1 MANLFGTFGTGT
13 INVIGG
19 GTTTPT
25 TTTTTTSAGTTSQDR
40 INIGFGPRLGQA
52 PTSTGGF
59 QFTGQT
65 AITPDDYLSRRVDFT
80 KEFIGLPSLAK
91 TTGIATTTT
100 EVGEDIELGKKK
112 ESDDDDTQSVLGM
125 GTAISGE
132 TAFDAM
138 KVGLKNVDTTD
149 YNKYSDY
156 LTASGKADRVGMVRS
171 IYEPLFGGDISD
183 VNLGEFVTTAQEA
196 PAKAGKAASEYLQ
209 DPSKIAK
216 KGMAAV
222 VSAAMPFPAGP
233 VIGGIIGGQEV
244 KNAFGNTSLRP
255 SGMFGLVHDAVLS
268 RQYQDMSLIRAAQ
281 SAANMESSIP
291 GLAGSPTDTGFA
303 LQFKGGF
310 GVTRRPGATG
320 YTGNTNG
327 LSHQQLKNMEAV
339 SKGYLPQSY
348 TFDTTQKKGIFGQNT
363 NVTIEESGGAMAGT
377 RSFYTATG
385 GFYDGR
391 TGQTSAMGRMSDLEA
406 FARTNSAKYGIS
418 EEAAKQVIFD
428 ARAGKGKVADL
439 LKDARAAASKQRAEQ
454 RKAEQARIA
463 EETRIAEEARQAE
476 AQRIRGQ
483 VSLARDDVFYGGD
496 DEEGPSFS
504 SSGPS
509 RESAFDNVS
518 DFEGLD
524 PDDYAAGG
532 VVGMAAGGAMA
543 AGSSGFIGAP
553 PSQVPEEKTVAD
565 DQLTEYPEGTFV
577 INAAAVEEAGES
589 DIIKMLNDAEKE
601 AVRRGITLDNSGN
614 SAKLIDVAVS
624 QGEVKVAPYLAKVI
638 GYDRLRKINN
648 RGKPEVAERQQEA
661 AQGGMLGLKDGGT
674 VTGPA
679 RRPKLEQ
686 LADIELR
693 ADLEPFIQ
701 GDSLARLGYMLYEKG
716 DMRFKALPLN
726 EGSRAGMLGQ
736 YFPANDER
744 TDVDGVQNMRPFA
757 DSAVAKHARRK
768 GIPASELDSRVA
780 NTYVLTGL
788 LESTK
793 RDDGSSLYDS
803 AKKPINLT
811 TIAHELRHAA
821 MDYLSKRYDFTLPD
835 IRTEERIMDYADGLA
850 IENASKVNPEVAR
863 QYAKQKNMDH
873 NRSRIESARTIPKY
887 EKAYTALTQ
896 MADKTLEEEGYP
908 KQTPAVEQ
916 EGFLTRGI
924 KSLFN

>member
-1 MANLFGTFGTGT
+1 MANLFGTFGTGN
-13 INVIGG
+13 INVVGG
-19 GTTTPT
+19 GSPATTIG
-25 TTTTTTSAGTTSQDR
+25 SATTSQADR

-52 PTSTGGF
+52 PSSTGGF

-112 ESDDDDTQSVLGM
+112 ESDDNDTQSVLGM
-125 GTAISGE
+125 GTAVSGE

-138 KVGLKNVDTTD
+138 KVGLENVNTTD
-149 YNKYSDY
+149 YDKYSDY
-156 LTASGKADRVGMVRS
+156 LTASGKVDRVGMVRS

-183 VNLGEFVTTAQEA
+183 VNLGEFVTTSQEA

-222 VSAAMPFPAGP
+222 FSAAMPFPAGP

-244 KNAFGNTSLRP
+244 KNAFGADSLRP
-255 SGMFGLVHDAVLS
+255 SGAFGLVHDAVLS
-268 RQYQDMSLIRAAQ
+268 RQYQDMSLIKAAQ
-281 SAANMESSIP
+281 SSANMESSIP
-291 GLAGSPTDTGFA
+291 GLASSPTDTGFA

-310 GVTRRPGATG
+310 GVTRRPGSFG
-320 YTGNTNG
+320 YTGNTMG

-348 TFDTTQKKGIFGQNT
+348 TFDTTQNKGIFGQDT
-363 NVTIEESGGAMAGT
+363 NIRIEDSGGAMAGT
-377 RSFYTATG
+377 RSFYTANG
-385 GFYDGR
+385 QFYDGR
-391 TGQTSAMGRMSDLEA
+391 TGQYSAMGRMSDLEA

-418 EEAAKQVIFD
+418 KEVAKQAIFD
-428 ARAGKGKVADL
+428 ARAGKGKVVDL
-439 LKDARAAASKQRAEQ
+439 LRDAQAAAQNQKVAD
-454 RKAEQARIA
+454 RK
-463 EETRIAEEARQAE
+463 AEEARVAQEQAE
-476 AQRIRGQ
+476 AQRQRNIEAGRQRLSG
-483 VSLARDDVFYGGD
+483 DFYGSD
-496 DEEGPSFS
+496 DEGPSIS

-532 VVGMAAGGAMA
+532 VVGMAAGGVMA

-565 DQLTEYPEGTFV
+565 DQLTEYPEGTFI

-601 AVRRGITLDNSGN
+601 AVRRGIAIDKSVN

-648 RGKPEVAERQQEA
+648 RGKPEVSERQQEA
-661 AQGGMLGLKDGGT
+661 AQGGMLALNNGGT

-679 RRPKLEQ
+679 SRPFRPDMAQ
-686 LADIELR
+686 LGDVEYR
-693 ADLEPFIQ
+693 ADLEEYIQ
-701 GDSLARLGYMLYEKG
+701 NDDLARLGYNLFESG
-716 DMRFKALPLN
+716 DLEIESVVLPSEEDRKIKVGIGGMYIPS
-726 EGSRAGMLGQ
+726 EGEGFTANRKNPSRNQKSFQRYVEQQQGPNSSDLDK
-736 YFPANDER
+736 PA
-744 TDVDGVQNMRPFA
+744 
-757 DSAVAKHARRK
+757 AVAFVGKN
-768 GIPASELDSRVA
+768 V
-780 NTYVLTGL
+780 N
-788 LESTK
+788 
-793 RDDGSSLYDS
+793 YDRHQ
-803 AKKPINLT
+803 AAVTML
-811 TIAHELRHAA
+811 HELRHAA
-821 MDYLSKRYDFTLPD
+821 ISYLEKKYDIPRPPLSFEETMMDAQDY
-835 IRTEERIMDYADGLA
+835 INRIDA
-850 IENASKVNPEVAR
+850 NKV
-863 QYAKQKNMDH
+863 K
-873 NRSRIESARTIPKY
+873 SSIPK
-887 EKAYTALTQ
+887 ESDIKSLNFRKKGAYQDTNVRNQLENFQ
-896 MADKTLEEEGYP
+896 TLAKEELIRERGVP
-908 KQTPAVEQ
+908 PRQPSIPQ
-916 EGFLTRGI
+916 EGFFEKGF

>member
-13 INVIGG
+13 INVVGS
-19 GTTTPT
+19 GTITPT

-65 AITPDDYLSRRVDFT
+65 AITPDEYLSRRIDFT

-112 ESDDDDTQSVLGM
+112 ESDDDDAQSVLDM

-132 TAFDAM
+132 TDFDAM
-138 KVGLKNVDTTD
+138 KIGLENMNTTD

-183 VNLGEFVTTAQEA
+183 VNLGEFVTLAQEA
-196 PAKAGKAASEYLQ
+196 PTKVREVASEYLK
-209 DPSKIAK
+209 DPSKLTK
-216 KGMAAV
+216 KGMASVIGAT
-222 VSAAMPFPAGP
+222 MPFPVGP
-233 VIGGIIGGQEV
+233 LTAGIIGGQEV
-244 KNAFGNTSLRP
+244 KNAFGSTSLRP
-255 SGMFGLVHDAVLS
+255 SGMFGVVHDAVLS
-268 RQYQDMSLIRAAQ
+268 RQYQDMSLIKAAQ

-291 GLAGSPTDTGFA
+291 GLASSPFDTGFA

-310 GVTRRPGATG
+310 GVTRRPGSRG
-320 YTGNTNG
+320 YTGNTMG
-327 LSHQQLKNMEAV
+327 LSYQQLKNMEAV

-348 TFDTTQKKGIFGQNT
+348 TFDTTQTKGIFGQDT
-363 NVTIEESGGAMAGT
+363 NIRIEDSGGAMAGT
-377 RSFYTATG
+377 RSFYTANG
-385 GFYDGR
+385 QFYDGR
-391 TGQTSAMGRMSDLEA
+391 TGQYSAMGRMSDLEA

-418 EEAAKQVIFD
+418 EEVAKQAIFD

-565 DQLTEYPEGTFV
+565 DQLTEYPEGTFI

-589 DIIKMLNDAEKE
+589 DIIKMLNDAQKE
-601 AVRRGITLDNSGN
+601 AVRRGITIDNSEN

-661 AQGGMLGLKDGGT
+661 AQGGMLDRPGYASGEKVT
-674 VTGPA
+674 VYRG
-679 RRPKLEQ
+679 
-686 LADIELR
+686 
-693 ADLEPFIQ
+693 EPI
-701 GDSLARLGYMLYEKG
+701 
-716 DMRFKALPLN
+716 
-726 EGSRAGMLGQ
+726 
-736 YFPANDER
+736 
-744 TDVDGVQNMRPFA
+744 DVDKSNLNVDYGYGKDDVGKFHTPSVEKARNFAHSAGPGNQQILSRKVTIDELFDGVEEA
-757 DSAVAKHARRK
+757 WKTHAKQK
-768 GIPASELDSRVA
+768 TDYFKKMPKSELDKNIRFIRNLKKA
-780 NTYVLTGL
+780 YKTGERS
-788 LESTK
+788 LESMVMFLQEQVFH
-793 RDDGSSLYDS
+793 DD
-803 AKKPINLT
+803 K
-811 TIAHELRHAA
+811 
-821 MDYLSKRYDFTLPD
+821 
-835 IRTEERIMDYADGLA
+835 
-850 IENASKVNPEVAR
+850 SKVNFIETFKNDPKSAGKLAGRAISKVATKATPPLAILEIIGTVFAPTTVADATL
-863 QYAKQKNMDH
+863 QGN
-873 NRSRIESARTIPKY
+873 ES
-887 EKAYTALTQ
+887 
-896 MADKTLEEEGYP
+896 
-908 KQTPAVEQ
+908 
-916 EGFLTRGI
+916 FLNT
-924 KSLFN
+924 N

>member
-1 MANLFGTFGTGT
+1 MAYNPWGTFGTGT
-13 INVIGG
+13 INVVGG

-40 INIGFGPRLGQA
+40 INVGFGPRLEQA

-65 AITPDDYLSRRVDFT
+65 AITPDEYLSRRVDFT

-100 EVGEDIELGKKK
+100 AVGEDVELGKKK

-138 KVGLKNVDTTD
+138 RIGLENMNTTD
-149 YNKYSDY
+149 YDKYSDY
-156 LTASGKADRVGMVRS
+156 LTASGKTDRVGMVRS

-268 RQYQDMSLIRAAQ
+268 RQYQDMSLIKAAQ

-291 GLAGSPTDTGFA
+291 GLAGSPFDTGFA

-310 GVTRRPGATG
+310 GVTRRPGSRG
-320 YTGNTNG
+320 YTGNTMG

-348 TFDTTQKKGIFGQNT
+348 TFDVTQKKGIFGQST
-363 NVTIEESGGAMAGT
+363 NVGIEESGGAMSGS

-391 TGQTSAMGRMSDLEA
+391 TGQYSAMGRMSDLNA

-418 EEAAKQVIFD
+418 EEVAKQAIFD

-439 LKDARAAASKQRAEQ
+439 LRDAQAAAQKQIVDD
-454 RKAEQARIA
+454 RK
-463 EETRIAEEARQAE
+463 AEEARVAAE
-476 AQRIRGQ
+476 AERARIAQ
-483 VSLARDDVFYGGD
+483 QQATIRDYRQQSD
-496 DEEGPSFS
+496 DEGGIQTSQAGQDLAA
-504 SSGPS
+504 SGGYS
-509 RESAFDNVS
+509 VGDSTYGA
-518 DFEGLD
+518 L
-524 PDDYAAGG
+524 AQGG

-601 AVRRGITLDNSGN
+601 AVRRGIAIDKSGN

-648 RGKPEVAERQQEA
+648 RGKPEVAERQREA
-661 AQGGMLGLKDGGT
+661 SSGG
-674 VTGPA
+674 
-679 RRPKLEQ
+679 
-686 LADIELR
+686 
-693 ADLEPFIQ
+693 FI
-701 GDSLARLGYMLYEKG
+701 
-716 DMRFKALPLN
+716 
-726 EGSRAGMLGQ
+726 
-736 YFPANDER
+736 
-744 TDVDGVQNMRPFA
+744 
-757 DSAVAKHARRK
+757 
-768 GIPASELDSRVA
+768 
-780 NTYVLTGL
+780 
-788 LESTK
+788 
-793 RDDGSSLYDS
+793 
-803 AKKPINLT
+803 
-811 TIAHELRHAA
+811 
-821 MDYLSKRYDFTLPD
+821 
-835 IRTEERIMDYADGLA
+835 
-850 IENASKVNPEVAR
+850 
-863 QYAKQKNMDH
+863 
-873 NRSRIESARTIPKY
+873 
-887 EKAYTALTQ
+887 
-896 MADKTLEEEGYP
+896 
-908 KQTPAVEQ
+908 
-916 EGFLTRGI
+916 
-924 KSLFN
+924 